1 MTTSYDTVDEPRLGT
16 QPNYNAEGNQV
27 WDPSVGIYHKPAA
40 NQAHSYGGI
49 VGALQ
54 DIMVQENLNAK
65 SYPHN
70 FAGIIAAIQDLTF
83 AQDKPPVIPGPDP
96 GNGQIIIDIDGKP
109 EWDIQVPMP
118 DGSLWFDTRQGRLFV
133 SIDEEWYQTNGAD
146 GLPIVTN
153 TSARPGVEHP
163 VPGQFWWDASEND
176 LYVFDGIF
184 SLPGGG
190 GFTDDPTTPGA
201 EPVWKLITDGLAD
214 AFQTTRT
221 LPLGAIGPRAGAPG
235 LQFNYITEPEP
246 TEMKVQS
253 DYNIWLFDAL
263 KELDTA
269 IYDKSAVVV
278 DEEAPIDPKVGDFWY
293 DTASLEL
300 SVWYEDDDSGQWVPT
315 STAYSY
321 DDDITTLNAKID
333 TEQRQREIAVTDVYQ
348 RIENLRLGGIP
359 DVDALE
365 QKVAALEDHVNNHP
379 VEVDLTGYATNT
391 SVAANYSDLTAH
403 INEVN
408 ARIPNVTPYATNT
421 ALQQLQVV
429 VGQLPT
435 TASVA
440 ASITAA
446 QPDLSSFTTQAH
458 IDNSISNITTEYLPR
473 TGGTLS
479 GSFIVNKVDLADP
492 AFDFS
497 QEKWYS
503 YNTHKYRTNST
514 VENFAT
520 FGTNEKPWEYAW
532 DFSSNED
539 FCWVYGNNSKV
550 FSITKDGPACSSL
563 VIGDFSDNTNNGR
576 VIRNKIDVKDR
587 LVKYQFAFETMRQG
601 VANATDFDSLKANI
615 LSALASV

>member
-1 MTTSYDTVDEPRLGT
+1 MPT
-16 QPNYNAEGNQV
+16 YNAEGIQV

-54 DIMVQENLNAK
+54 DIMVQQGIQAK

-133 SIDEEWYQTNGAD
+133 SIDQEWYQTNGAD

-153 TSARPGVEHP
+153 TSTKPGVEHP
-163 VPGQFWWDASEND
+163 VPGQFWWDSSEND
-176 LYVFDGIF
+176 LYLFDGIF
-184 SLPGGG
+184 ALDGG
-190 GFTDDPTTPGA
+190 GFTDDPTAGG

-221 LPLGAIGPRAGAPG
+221 LPLGAVGPRLNAHGDD
-235 LQFNYITEPEP
+235 FNYITEPEV
-246 TEMKVQS
+246 TDMKVQS
-253 DYNIWLFDAL
+253 DYNVWLFQAL
-263 KELDTA
+263 TELDE
-269 IYDKSAVVV
+269 AVNNIFVGDVYPV
-278 DEEAPIDPKVGDFWY
+278 DRTPVVGDFWY
-293 DTASLEL
+293 DTESLEL
-300 SVWYEDDDSGQWVPT
+300 SIWYEDDDSGQWVPT

-321 DDDITTLNAKID
+321 DDDITTLNSRID
-333 TEQRQREIAVTDVYQ
+333 TESRLREVAVTDVYS
-348 RIENLRLGGIP
+348 RIEQLRLGGIP

-379 VEVDLTGYATNT
+379 VEVDLTGYATDT
-391 SVAANYSDLTAH
+391 SVAANVADLTEQ
-403 INEVN
+403 INAVS
-408 ARIPNVTPYATNT
+408 ASIPSVSPYATNA

-435 TASVA
+435 TSTVS
-440 ASITAA
+440 ASIEAA
-446 QPDLSSFTTQAH
+446 KPDLSAFVSQTD
-458 IDNSISNITTEYLPR
+458 IDTSISNITTEYLPR

-497 QEKWYS
+497 SEKWYS

-514 VENFAT
+514 ATNFAS
-520 FGTNEKPWEYAW
+520 FGTNENPWEYAW

-539 FCWVYGNNSKV
+539 FCWVYNNSNKV

-563 VIGDFSDNTNNGR
+563 VIGDFSDNTNSGR
-576 VIRNKIDVKDR
+576 SVRNKIDVKDR